1 MKRVA
6 ASVACLA
13 VIVALCAWPL
23 AGRSVLARVT
33 PASASTD
40 RAQAAAAR
48 ALPGLRRDFAAAG
61 LVVGDPVYL
70 RLFKHEREMELWVR
84 KGGGRYVLFRRFPI
98 CTYSGALG
106 PKLRQGDG
114 QSPEG
119 FYSVARGQLNPASQ
133 YHLAFNLGYPNAY
146 DRAQGRTG
154 DFLMVHG
161 SCVSIGCYAM
171 GDAQIEQIYTVVDA
185 ALRGGQ
191 RQVPVHVFPFRFDAP
206 PSATWQA
213 TTWGPFWTMLRE
225 GFDAF
230 ESTGVP
236 PRISVV
242 GKRYDITKEAAAKTA
257 AASVSR

>member
-1 MKRVA
+1 MKRLALLLAGAACVA
-6 ASVACLA
+6 ALW
-13 VIVALCAWPL
+13 AWPL
-23 AGRSVLARVT
+23 AGRSVLARI
-33 PASASTD
+33 PSASPSAD
-40 RAQAAAAR
+40 RAQAAATR
-48 ALPGLRRDFAAAG
+48 VMPGLRRDFAAAG
-61 LVVGDPVYL
+61 LVIGDPVYL

-84 KGGGRYVLFRRFPI
+84 KDGGRYVLFRRFPI

-191 RQVPVHVFPFRFDAP
+191 RQVPVHVFPFRFNAP
-206 PSATWQA
+206 PSATWQ
-213 TTWGPFWTMLRE
+213 TTSWGPFWTTLRE

-242 GKRYDITKEAAAKTA
+242 GKRYVITKEAAAKTA